1 MLLANMGYDLMFR
14 HLVDQIGARLAP
26 SARRS
31 LEHSAPQYPRR
42 TLVAGGRRIARGNK
56 TIVRVRYHAT
66 CLPGNF
72 DHCMLFVQHGKQF
85 DHSLAEQAERKRR
98 PRNP

>member
-42 TLVAGGRRIARGNK
+42 TLVAGGSRIARGNK
-56 TIVRVRYHAT
+56 NNRSRAVSRN
-66 CLPGNF
+66 LPTWEF
-72 DHCMLFVQHGKQF
+72 
-85 DHSLAEQAERKRR
+85 
-98 PRNP
+98 